1 VIAIGPDVD
10 AGDWIDIAAIG
21 DADRTVAP
29 YAFARMP
36 KAVGPSAWILP
47 LFSMVTGLPPAE
59 SNGNNA
65 KGSPGVCW
73 RTESTADRGEIAFIH
88 DTDGAVVGIG
98 ARDNCDR

>member
-1 VIAIGPDVD
+1 
-10 AGDWIDIAAIG
+10 
-21 DADRTVAP
+21 
-29 YAFARMP
+29 
-36 KAVGPSAWILP
+36 
-47 LFSMVTGLPPAE
+47 MVTGLPPAE

-65 KGSPGVCW
+65 KGSARVCW